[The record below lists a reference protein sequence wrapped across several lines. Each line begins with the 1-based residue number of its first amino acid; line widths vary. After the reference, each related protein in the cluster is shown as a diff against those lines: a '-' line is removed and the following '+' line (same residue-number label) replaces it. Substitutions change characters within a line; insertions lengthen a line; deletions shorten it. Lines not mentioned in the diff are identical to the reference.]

1 MYQKTLTP
9 KSKEITIR
17 IPDEYVN
24 HKIEIII
31 KPYYENIKKTAGII
45 KDKIDPLKWQKE
57 LRDEWQL

>member
-1 MYQKTLTP
+1 MYQTTLTP
-9 KSKEITIR
+9 KSKEITIQ

-31 KPYYENIKKTAGII
+31 KPSHEKIIKTAGII
-45 KDKIDPLKWQKE
+45 KEKIDPLKWQKE

>member
-1 MYQKTLTP
+1 MYQKTLIP
-9 KSKEITIR
+9 KSKQITIQ

-45 KDKIDPLKWQKE
+45 KEKIDPLKWQKE
-57 LRDEWQL
+57 LRDEWQI

>member
-9 KSKEITIR
+9 KSKEITIQ
-17 IPDEYVN
+17 IPEEYIN

-45 KDKIDPLKWQKE
+45 REKIDPLKWQKD
-57 LRDEWQL
+57 LRNEWQI